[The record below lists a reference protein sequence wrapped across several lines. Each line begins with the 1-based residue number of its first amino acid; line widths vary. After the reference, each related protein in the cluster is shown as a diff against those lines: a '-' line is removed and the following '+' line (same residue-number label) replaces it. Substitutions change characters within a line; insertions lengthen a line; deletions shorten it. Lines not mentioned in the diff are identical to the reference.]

1 MGSPIPAAALRRPGT
16 PRTFDRAPSRTGETL
31 TIRFISGAAGP
42 RTTTL
47 VPTPDRSCGYM
58 APGRPLLGSFSQRVQ
73 TSEGASDIG
82 GVVSPIRVW
91 KKRTFEFW
99 PVHLI

>member
-1 MGSPIPAAALRRPGT
+1 
-16 PRTFDRAPSRTGETL
+16 
-31 TIRFISGAAGP
+31 
-42 RTTTL
+42 
-47 VPTPDRSCGYM
+47 M

>member
-47 VPTPDRSCGYM
+47 
-58 APGRPLLGSFSQRVQ
+58 LGSFSQRVQ